1 MIRDLSLFLAG
12 PPGRPLRA
20 LSAFALVLSLLGL
33 AAQGAFA
40 ALPRAI
46 PADAK
51 KAVIGFVG
59 PGVVEI
65 GGKAARLGPGA
76 QIRDTENRIV
86 LPSHLSGKY
95 RARVQFDNN
104 GEVRRVW
111 LLTPEEAAAPDPKQ

>member
-1 MIRDLSLFLAG
+1 M
-12 PPGRPLRA
+12 
-20 LSAFALVLSLLGL
+20 LSLLGL
-33 AAQGAFA
+33 TAQGVFA
-40 ALPRAI
+40 GLPRAM
-46 PADAK
+46 PAEAK
-51 KAVIGFVG
+51 KAVIGFAAR
-59 PGVVEI
+59 GVVEVA
-65 GGKAARLGPGA
+65 GNAVRLGPGA